1 MMMSVL
7 TLLAVAAFLA
17 AVALAGDA
25 DPEISLLYH
34 GEEFYG

>member
-1 MMMSVL
+1 MISGL
-7 TLLAVAAFLA
+7 TLLAVAAFLT

-25 DPEISLLYH
+25 NPEISLLYR